1 MICRLVVCR
10 ELGCCRGRMRPEDSG
25 TPRTCPLVGGIRTRL
40 HAPPG
45 AVPLTSYTK
54 SQREA
59 FNAGWATVLHLQNQ
73 WLELTVPDLIW
84 ELRRGTDSVF
94 WPIIHTIDP
103 GENPQINVN
112 CPSDL
117 VHPTGSLQPV
127 TRDGYCLTCGFG
139 HIDNA
144 YAIHGDN

>member
-1 MICRLVVCR
+1 MSWGVVVADEARRLGNPTYLPAAGWDAYQAAR
-10 ELGCCRGRMRPEDSG
+10 A
-25 TPRTCPLVGGIRTRL
+25 T
-40 HAPPG
+40 G
-45 AVPLTSYTK
+45 ARPLTSYTK

-59 FNAGWATVLHLQNQ
+59 YEAGWATVLHLQNQ

-117 VHPTGSLQPV
+117 AHPAGSLQP
-127 TRDGYCLTCGFG
+127 TEADGYCVTCGYNHLG
-139 HIDNA
+139 GA
-144 YAIHGDN
+144 L

>member
-1 MICRLVVCR
+1 MSWGAVVADEARRLGNPNY
-10 ELGCCRGRMRPEDSG
+10 L
-25 TPRTCPLVGGIRTRL
+25 
-40 HAPPG
+40 PPG
-45 AVPLTSYTK
+45 GWDAYQAARATGARPLTSYTK

-59 FNAGWATVLHLQNQ
+59 FNAGWATVLHLQTQ

-112 CPSDL
+112 CPSDR
-117 VHPTGSLQPV
+117 VHPAGSLQPV
-127 TRDGYCLTCGFG
+127 TRDGYCLTCSYDHMGNT
-139 HIDNA
+139 HQ
-144 YAIHGDN
+144 GDN

>member
-1 MICRLVVCR
+1 MADEARRLGNPTYLPAHGWDTYR
-10 ELGCCRGRMRPEDSG
+10 AARATGRR
-25 TPRTCPLVGGIRTRL
+25 
-40 HAPPG
+40 
-45 AVPLTSYTK
+45 PLTSYTQ

-59 FNAGWATVLHLQNQ
+59 FNAGWATVLHLQRQ
-73 WLELTVPDLIW
+73 WMDLTVTDLIW
-84 ELRRGTDSVF
+84 ELRRGEDSVF

-103 GENPQINVN
+103 GENPQINVE

-117 VHPTGSLQPV
+117 VHLAGSLEPV

>member
-1 MICRLVVCR
+1 MADEARRLGNPTYLPAHGWDTYR
-10 ELGCCRGRMRPEDSG
+10 AARATGRR
-25 TPRTCPLVGGIRTRL
+25 
-40 HAPPG
+40 
-45 AVPLTSYTK
+45 PLTSYTQ

-59 FNAGWATVLHLQNQ
+59 FNAGWATVLHLQDQ
-73 WLELTVPDLIW
+73 WLDLTVTDLIW
-84 ELRRGTDSVF
+84 ELRRGEDSVF

-103 GENPQINVN
+103 GENPQINVE
-112 CPSDL
+112 CPSGL
-117 VHPTGSLQPV
+117 VHPAGSLEPV

>member
-1 MICRLVVCR
+1 M
-10 ELGCCRGRMRPEDSG
+10 SW
-25 TPRTCPLVGGIRTRL
+25 
-40 HAPPG
+40 G
-45 AVPLTSYTK
+45 AVVADEARRLGNPTYLPAGGWAAYQAARATGDRPLTSYTK

-59 FNAGWATVLHLQNQ
+59 FNAGWATVLHLQTQ

-103 GENPQINVN
+103 GENPQINVE

-117 VHPTGSLQPV
+117 VHHAGSLQPV
-127 TRDGYCLTCGFG
+127 TRDGYCLTCSYDHMGNT
-139 HIDNA
+139 HQ
-144 YAIHGDN
+144 GDN

>member
-1 MICRLVVCR
+1 M
-10 ELGCCRGRMRPEDSG
+10 SW
-25 TPRTCPLVGGIRTRL
+25 
-40 HAPPG
+40 G
-45 AVPLTSYTK
+45 AVVADEARRLGNPTYLPAGGWDTYQAARATGRRPLTSYTK

-117 VHPTGSLQPV
+117 VHPAGSLQP
-127 TRDGYCLTCGFG
+127 TEADGYCVTCGYNHLG
-139 HIDNA
+139 
-144 YAIHGDN
+144 GSL